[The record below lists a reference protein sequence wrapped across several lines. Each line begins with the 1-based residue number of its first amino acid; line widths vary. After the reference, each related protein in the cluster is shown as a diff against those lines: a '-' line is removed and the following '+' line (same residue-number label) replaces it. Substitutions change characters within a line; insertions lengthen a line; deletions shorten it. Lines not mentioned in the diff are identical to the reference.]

1 MDFAWIRA
9 QKWKL
14 LLTGIV
20 ALLLISPI
28 AQVYDDRDLIISPL
42 MAVLLLAVTF
52 GASRHRMTLFGIAGL
67 IGVWLIVSILTDGS
81 GLFAGKSILAPVL
94 FLVLLAITFGLLL
107 RWLIDAVEIDAE
119 ILCAAIC
126 GYLLIGFVWA
136 GFDALS
142 VAIDPKAFSTR
153 DSSPLAI
160 GDLLYFSYSTLTTI
174 GFGDIAPRN
183 PFVRMVT
190 VLEAVVGI
198 FYTTILIA
206 RFVSLYGVRR
216 TTAGK

>member
-1 MDFAWIRA
+1 MDFAWLHA

-28 AQVYDDRDLIISPL
+28 AQVYDDQDLIISPL

-52 GASRHRMTLFGIAGL
+52 GASRRRTTLLGIASL
-67 IGVWLIVSILTDGS
+67 VIAWLVISILTDGS

-94 FLVLLAITFGLLL
+94 FLLLLAITFGLLL
-107 RWLIDAVEIDAE
+107 RWLLGAVLIDSE

-126 GYLLIGFVWA
+126 GYLLIGIVWA

-142 VAIDPKAFSTR
+142 IAVDPKAFTTQ
-153 DSSPLAI
+153 DKAPLAI
-160 GDLLYFSYSTLTTI
+160 GDLLYFSYSTLTTS
-174 GFGDIAPRN
+174 GFGDIAPKN

-198 FYTTILIA
+198 FYNIIIIA
-206 RFVSLYGVRR
+206 RFVSLYGTRR
-216 TTAGK
+216 LAAGN